1 MMVQLK
7 QMINSRLILIIKN
20 NKETIKEM
28 IKQMQKLMKLKM
40 LMRNQVMMKALI
52 RLLIVQSNLQMPKQE
67 MEK

>member
-7 QMINSRLILIIKN
+7 QMIKNKLILIIKK

-40 LMRNQVMMKALI
+40 LMRKQVMMKALI
-52 RLLIVQSNLQMPKQE
+52 RL
-67 MEK
+67 